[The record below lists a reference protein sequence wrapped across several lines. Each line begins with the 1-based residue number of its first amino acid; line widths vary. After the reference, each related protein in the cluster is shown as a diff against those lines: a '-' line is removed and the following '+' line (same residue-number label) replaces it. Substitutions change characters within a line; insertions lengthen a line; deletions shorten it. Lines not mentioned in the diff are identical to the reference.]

1 MRIIVTKNGIEFVE
15 ELDEMDKN
23 NSLSSKKKSFIS
35 TFRRNSSLNFKNKN
49 YSNIFYKRKLK
60 RFSSP
65 FDFDIQNIPKSELKK
80 AKELKIS
87 TTKISFP
94 KSFAHIY
101 EDNNDISSTII
112 DSNFQLPSLIN
123 SKSDI
128 LIKNNQSNISLNS
141 QFYSF
146 NDIIPKNKINK
157 MKINL
162 INNRRMKDKFS
173 RIDENNFRSIYFPKT
188 ELENFEDILNCHVIN
203 PNKVSL
209 IKYLNESKNP
219 QLIALKDLINSDQHR
234 LNRMNK
240 MCEIILRKEDKEQ
253 LMKEG
258 IKKKL
263 KNEYND
269 EIIKCQKTIDSMKN
283 DIIEFKETMDKY
295 NIKRVNHKEN
305 YKDLLHMM
313 ETKVWAKYDFER
325 FNKKSTPKIKTESF
339 YNQNYINNENKNNDD
354 IQKFFNK

>member
-35 TFRRNSSLNFKNKN
+35 NFRRNSSLNFKNKN
-49 YSNIFYKRKLK
+49 YSNKRKLK

-141 QFYSF
+141 KFYSF

-162 INNRRMKDKFS
+162 INNRRMKDKF
-173 RIDENNFRSIYFPKT
+173 
-188 ELENFEDILNCHVIN
+188 
-203 PNKVSL
+203 
-209 IKYLNESKNP
+209 
-219 QLIALKDLINSDQHR
+219 
-234 LNRMNK
+234 
-240 MCEIILRKEDKEQ
+240 
-253 LMKEG
+253 
-258 IKKKL
+258 
-263 KNEYND
+263 
-269 EIIKCQKTIDSMKN
+269 
-283 DIIEFKETMDKY
+283 
-295 NIKRVNHKEN
+295 
-305 YKDLLHMM
+305 
-313 ETKVWAKYDFER
+313 
-325 FNKKSTPKIKTESF
+325 
-339 YNQNYINNENKNNDD
+339 
-354 IQKFFNK
+354 